1 MLWSKFFIPTLK
13 EIPQGAESIAHQ
25 LMLRAGFL
33 RMLVAGV
40 YSYLPCGLRVLN
52 NVQNIIRQEMNA
64 IGAQEVLLSCL
75 QPQELWDRS
84 GRNAEMEEVMIRFV
98 DRRGRKMCL
107 GPTHEEVIT
116 ELVAAHV
123 TSYKQL
129 PLVLYQ
135 IQTKFRDE
143 IRPRFG
149 LLRSCEF
156 IMKDAYSFDSKEEGL
171 DNNYKLIYQAYL
183 KIFSRLGLRPVIT
196 EAESGVM
203 GGSLSHEFLILSES
217 GEDTVYLCVECNY
230 ATGKKSENCP
240 VCASPLKG
248 AGRLYEKKAIEI
260 GHIFKL
266 GTKYSNSL
274 SAFFTDE
281 KGIRAPIIM
290 GCYGIGVSRAIAAII
305 EANHDTKGII
315 WPEEVAPFDL
325 LLLPLNITDPDSR
338 RFAFELYQRLNEA
351 GLNVLLDDRD
361 ERPGVKFN
369 DADLI
374 GIPLRVTIGVKNL
387 ETKKVELQRR
397 TDKKPCLIGMA
408 SALER
413 IMQEIEER
421 KACLSKIRN

>member
-1 MLWSKFFIPTLK
+1 MLWSKLFIPTLK

-33 RMLVAGV
+33 RMLIAGV

-52 NVQNIIRQEMNA
+52 NVQKIIRQEMNA
-64 IGAQEVLLSCL
+64 IGAQEALLSCL

-84 GRNAEMEEVMIRFV
+84 GRNTEMEEVMIRFV
-98 DRRGRKMCL
+98 DRRGRRMCL

-116 ELVAAHV
+116 ELVADQV

-156 IMKDAYSFDSKEEGL
+156 IMKDAYSFDANQDGL
-171 DNNYKLIYQAYL
+171 DNNYKLMYQAYL
-183 KIFSRLGLRPVIT
+183 KIFNRLGLLPVIT
-196 EAESGVM
+196 EADSGVM
-203 GGSLSHEFLILSES
+203 GGSVSHEFLILSES
-217 GEDTVYLCVECNY
+217 GEDTVYLCGKCNY
-230 ATGKKSENCP
+230 ATGKNLQNCP
-240 VCASPLKG
+240 GCENP
-248 AGRLYEKKAIEI
+248 LYEKKAIEI

-274 SAFFTDE
+274 SAFFTDD
-281 KGIRAPIIM
+281 KGGRAPIIM

-305 EANHDTKGII
+305 EANHDAGGII
-315 WPEEVAPFDL
+315 WPKEVAPFDL
-325 LLLPLNITDPDSR
+325 LLLPLNIADLDSR
-338 RFAFELYQRLNEA
+338 QLAFGLYHQLNQA

-361 ERPGVKFN
+361 ERSGVKFN

-374 GIPLRVTIGVKNL
+374 GIPLRVVIGAKSLKENS
-387 ETKKVELQRR
+387 VELQRR
-397 TDKKPCLIGMA
+397 IDKVSCYVNIAGA
-408 SALER
+408 ADR
-413 IMQEIEER
+413 IMREA
-421 KACLSKIRN
+421 K